1 MCGRFALANI
11 GRLSLRFNVDVSAE
25 DLTPRFNVAP
35 SQRIPVIVGTSQGHT
50 LRWMRWGYPPARR
63 AGEDTMPPPINA
75 RVETVLDRPLFR
87 QAVTFRRC
95 LIPADGF
102 YEWLAM
108 PGTQSSQPYYIRLKT
123 GALFAF
129 AGLFAESRDQEE
141 RSQPG
146 CAIIT
151 TAANSLVAPVHHR
164 MPVILERSREI
175 DWLDPNLTA
184 GPAILN
190 LLHPYPAQ
198 DMEAYQVSNLVSTPR
213 NEGPSLIRPVT
224 SAAAPMQAALST

>member
-11 GRLSLRFNVDVSAE
+11 GQISLRFNVDVSVE

-35 SQRIPVIVGTSQGHT
+35 SQRIPVIVGTSEGHAV
-50 LRWMRWGYPPARR
+50 RWMRWGYPPARR
-63 AGEDTMPPPINA
+63 AGEDAMPPPIHA
-75 RVETVLDRPLFR
+75 RAETVLDRPLYR

-102 YEWLAM
+102 YEWQPI
-108 PGTQSSQPYYIRLKT
+108 PGTRSSRPYYVRLKT

-129 AGLFAESRDQEE
+129 AGLFAESRDQEGLP
-141 RSQPG
+141 QPG

-151 TAANSLVAPVHHR
+151 TAPNSLIAPMHHR

-190 LLHPYPAQ
+190 LLHPYPAE
-198 DMEAYQVSNLVSTPR
+198 DMEAYPVSNLVSTPR
-213 NEGPSLIRPVT
+213 NEGPSLIRPDT
-224 SAAAPMQAALST
+224 SPAAPMQAALFT